1 MTNTKGT
8 IKVWHVE
15 ATRKAA
21 EILGIPAEAV
31 TREMYEAFE
40 ADVYP
45 LYQSEDA
52 LIREDLSR
60 LIRERQQ

>member
-1 MTNTKGT
+1 MADT

-21 EILGIPAEAV
+21 EILGITPETI
-31 TREMYEAFE
+31 TREQYQAFE

-45 LYQSEDA
+45 LYQSEDV

-60 LIRERQQ
+60 LVQERTKR